1 MDALQW
7 MGAVRIECSG
17 VVWIIVMFYQLFGL
31 SFWRHPF
38 TAEHPLVSKWSG
50 MIHFSKSDE
59 ETNSSTSLMEYIF
72 SSFFIFRWT
81 IPLTTTFT
89 CYKSILYISS
99 GSWFWLDG
107 CWFHFGFFSQSF
119 SLPEQ
124 KPRNQINWA
133 LSEITVTN
141 TTWCI
146 SDEARFRRVLQQ
158 CVLVLASL

>member
-7 MGAVRIECSG
+7 MGAVRMRMFWSG
-17 VVWIIVMFYQLFGL
+17 VDYCDVCISCLDSHSDGTHSLQSIHCWA
-31 SFWRHPF
+31 SD
-38 TAEHPLVSKWSG
+38 G

-81 IPLTTTFT
+81 SPLTTTFT

-107 CWFHFGFFSQSF
+107 CWFHFGFFCNHFHCRSKNQEIKSTEHCLKSPSQT
-119 SLPEQ
+119 LHDVYLT
-124 KPRNQINWA
+124 K
-133 LSEITVTN
+133 LV
-141 TTWCI
+141 
-146 SDEARFRRVLQQ
+146 SDVFCSSVY
-158 CVLVLASL
+158 